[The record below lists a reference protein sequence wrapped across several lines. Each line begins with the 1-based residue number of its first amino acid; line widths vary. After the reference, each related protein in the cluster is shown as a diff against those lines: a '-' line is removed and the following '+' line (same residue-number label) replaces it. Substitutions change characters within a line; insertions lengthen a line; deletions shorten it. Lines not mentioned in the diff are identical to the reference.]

1 MPLRITAQEFRL
13 LSDFIEAECGVL
25 LGNEK
30 AYLIENRLSNLAKAS
45 GCRTFGEFY
54 VKLKHSSRSDRIR
67 SAVTDAITT
76 HETLWFRDGYPFR
89 VLQES
94 LLPEFQKDIRA
105 ETRDSVRIW
114 SAACSTGQE
123 PYSIAITALD
133 FYLKTGIGAESCHSQ
148 VAVLATDVSEKV
160 LSAARTGRYDINAVS
175 RGLLPGHLERH
186 FRKEGNEWVLEPKI
200 KKMVTFR
207 QMNLKEPISS
217 NIGYFD
223 IIFLRNVI
231 IYFSEEFKK
240 ILFARAARLMNR
252 GGYLFLGAGETVGGY
267 SDAFD
272 IIEYEGMIFYRI
284 KS

>member
-1 MPLRITAQEFRL
+1 MPLRINAQEFRL
-13 LSDFIEAECGVL
+13 LRDFIEAECGVL

-30 AYLIENRLSNLAKAS
+30 AYLIENRLSSLAKGC

-54 VKLKHSSRSDRIR
+54 VKLKNSLRSDRIR

-89 VLQES
+89 VLQEC
-94 LLPEFQKDIRA
+94 LLPEFQKHYRA
-105 ETRDSVRIW
+105 ETRDSIRIW

-123 PYSIAITALD
+123 PYSIAIAALE
-133 FYLKTGIGAESCHSQ
+133 FYLKAGLGAESCYSQ
-148 VAVLATDVSEKV
+148 VNILATDVSEKV
-160 LSAARTGRYDINAVS
+160 LSAAQTGRYDINAMS
-175 RGLLPGHLERH
+175 RGLPPGHLERY
-186 FRKEGNEWVLEPKI
+186 FRKDGNEWILEPKI
-200 KKMVTFR
+200 KNMVTFR
-207 QMNLKEPISS
+207 QINLKEPISGG
-217 NIGYFD
+217 IGSFD
-223 IIFLRNVI
+223 IIFLRNVT

-240 ILFARAARLMNR
+240 ILFSRVSRLMNR

-272 IIEYEGMIFYRI
+272 IIEYEGTIFYRI